1 MEEDEPEPLGDR
13 RKANPS
19 RGAAGVEVRHL
30 RAPLRRQPLPAPPQ
44 ELPLHPTASCLPVV
58 ADRGVRPRQP
68 AGRDWEAAPP
78 DSGGAAYSCS
88 WQLGCG
94 HGSTSSTTEKG
105 QPH

>member
-78 DSGGAAYSCS
+78 DR
-88 WQLGCG
+88 
-94 HGSTSSTTEKG
+94 STWMVCMRTERVCI
-105 QPH
+105 